1 MTSYDPRRWP
11 EKVLMLVVDPG
22 QCGDRSLSEVVEKAI
37 DGGVNVVQLRAPG
50 LPAGEL
56 LSLARRLRGICA
68 HRSLLVVNDRLD
80 VAVLSGADGVH
91 LPENGLP
98 VSAARQL
105 LPPSIRVGRSVH
117 SINAARQAES
127 DGADYVVLGTIFAS
141 PTHPDQQPA
150 GIELV
155 SNVTRRLKI
164 PVVAIGG
171 ITPENADACWSA
183 GATGIA
189 VISSILK
196 AEDPQAAAQRL
207 APACE
212 EREKDGEGAC
222 A

>member
-22 QCGDRSLSEVVEKAI
+22 QCDGRNLPEVVDQAI
-37 DGGVNVVQLRAPG
+37 DGGVNVVQLRAAG

-56 LSLARRLRGICA
+56 LTLARQLRGVCA
-68 HRSLLVVNDRLD
+68 HRALLVVNDRLD
-80 VAVLSGADGVH
+80 VALLSGADGVH

-117 SINAARQAES
+117 SINAARQAEL
-127 DGADYVVLGTIFAS
+127 DGADYVLLGTIFAS
-141 PTHPDQQPA
+141 PTHPQQQPA
-150 GIELV
+150 GVDLV
-155 SNVTRRLKI
+155 SGVTRRLNI

-171 ITPENADACWSA
+171 ITPENAGSCWSA
-183 GATGIA
+183 GAAGIA

-196 AEDPQAAAQRL
+196 AEDPLAAAQRL
-207 APACE
+207 APVSE
-212 EREKDGEGAC
+212 EREKDGEGEC